1 MTPTDRILIIDDDA
15 DILELLEYNL
25 RKEGYIV
32 QCLNDPRTSIEH
44 ASQFHPTLIILDAVM
59 PEMDGFSVCRQLR
72 ASPDFNEIPIFI
84 LTALMEARF
93 EQHAFGSGAD
103 DFIHKMLGM
112 RSLIKRIE
120 LVLRKKLVIRKR
132 INNLKIGNWNIIR
145 AEHVVSFEGHSV
157 ELSPEEF
164 EVLYFIAQ
172 NANRS
177 LNRDHVAQ
185 IINGSNLFQLPV
197 SFDKCLEGLIKKLG
211 RRWLTFKGKNGFQF
225 NVG

>member
-1 MTPTDRILIIDDDA
+1 MKKITKIAVIDDDP

-32 QCLNDPRTSIEH
+32 QCLNDPKISIEH

-59 PEMDGFSVCRQLR
+59 PDMDGFSVCRQFR
-72 ASPDFNEIPIFI
+72 ASPDFHEVPIFI
-84 LTALMEARF
+84 LTALVESRF

-103 DFIHKMLGM
+103 DFIHKMLGL

-120 LVLRKKLVIRKR
+120 LVLRKKLIIRKR

-145 AEHVVSFEGHSV
+145 AEHIVSFSGQSV
-157 ELSPEEF
+157 ELSPDEF

-172 NANRS
+172 NAHRFLS
-177 LNRDHVAQ
+177 RDHVAQ
-185 IINGSNLFQLPV
+185 IISGSNLFQLPV
-197 SFDKCLEGLIKKLG
+197 SSDKCLEGLIKKLG
-211 RRWLTFKGKNGFQF
+211 KHWLTFKGKNAFQF
-225 NVG
+225 NIG